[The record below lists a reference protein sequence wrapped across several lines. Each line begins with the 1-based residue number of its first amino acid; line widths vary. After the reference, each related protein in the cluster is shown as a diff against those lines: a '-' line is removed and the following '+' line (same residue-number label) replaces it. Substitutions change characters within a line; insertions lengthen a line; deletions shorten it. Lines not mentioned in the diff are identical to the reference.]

1 MPKKRER
8 AEWTERDFWFG
19 RFGCQDRRQVR
30 HSRDGSSGDPLDGAH
45 AEVRRRVTHDGAPLL
60 RHGWAAPSG
69 FDGSEA
75 HPLQKCASDQWS
87 HESCRFSFAENAQPS
102 RPRPQPHLSAP
113 VSACTAARATGRE
126 PSFPVAATRT
136 LSRVGAASVTAGAGI
151 ASRIEMDILDLA
163 AQTMRWRV

>member
-30 HSRDGSSGDPLDGAH
+30 HSRDGSGGDPLDGAH

-69 FDGSEA
+69 FDGSVI
-75 HPLQKCASDQWS
+75 LLRLD
-87 HESCRFSFAENAQPS
+87 
-102 RPRPQPHLSAP
+102 
-113 VSACTAARATGRE
+113 VT
-126 PSFPVAATRT
+126 
-136 LSRVGAASVTAGAGI
+136 GAALISDLCDI
-151 ASRIEMDILDLA
+151 A
-163 AQTMRWRV
+163 